1 MKFDLL
7 DCSRRRREE
16 LYWKKEDK
24 NGRGMKYVEWNKNE
38 RIRVEEEGVG
48 RK

>member
-1 MKFDLL
+1 MKIDLL
-7 DCSRRRREE
+7 DCSRRRNEE

-24 NGRGMKYVEWNKNE
+24 NGRGMKYVESNKKK
-38 RIRVEEEGVG
+38 RIRVEDEGVG

>member
-1 MKFDLL
+1 MKIDLL
-7 DCSRRRREE
+7 DCSRRRKEE

-24 NGRGMKYVEWNKNE
+24 NGRGLKYVESNKKK
-38 RIRVEEEGVG
+38 RIRVEDEGVG